1 MEGKAKAL
9 IVFLLF
15 TCIVEIIGEPCELL
29 ESEEDSFSV
38 RFETDR
44 RGDLKSLDTIEVVAY
59 YNEIIPAHCTD
70 QLVLMMEI
78 TDGEYRV
85 IMEQR
90 QTKRDRKKKQ
100 RYFLW
105 KVSSVVPCRTNRF
118 RLVVGEQFIEAEL
131 PPADIK
137 DMEEFEFKPGKLS
150 NIKYKND
157 QLSWDRLQCAT
168 DYKVEIFNIN
178 SEKEIVNDII
188 SETNIDLSNFDH
200 CEEYEYVIIPHVG
213 EFESVDDEGYGEFT
227 RAPNL
232 DTLTDLEIEV
242 EPFTSSAIISW
253 VISDDVSCVDK
264 YDVQVCNVHDDD
276 NCITKTVYDP
286 NDEMKFQVNIEGL
299 EQAMPHT
306 VRLTA
311 VYRGNTFYSDEKKQ
325 FDTRLDLDT
334 FDVKAESEYG
344 VVTISWPLV
353 AIADSYQLYRQ
364 YKESDDWNL
373 LAEVIDSPT
382 FQSNEEP
389 CVDVTYAISV
399 VTSDMHYNMKESN
412 SVTIYLDDSLA
423 FAPEDL
429 AVVPSTTDAMIEFK
443 HLKCID
449 SYKISICDE
458 NDICSEDEEQ
468 AEYNIEEDMVIVN
481 VPNLVPC
488 EMYFVHVVPHLYGR
502 HWQGEPLIVD
512 VLTEELLE
520 PPIEESISIEE
531 WSQDSPMMISWENT
545 TCATGYELFFQNM
558 NDHED
563 YLYKVSEEMSV
574 VIENGELRSCTD
586 YEFQIVAVSGEN
598 RSADA
603 TLGHLRVGPSTNS
616 LEQFEPNI
624 IMGVQSLDITFPD
637 DKELRCIDEY
647 FIDICEIDGECI
659 IRESKTFDDEMPS
672 FSTDGLTPASD
683 YNIEIRLK
691 YKDEEVHLYNNI
703 STTRLDME
711 GIELDV
717 NVDVD
722 RVHLKWPAVKGAD
735 EYDIS
740 MLTYG
745 DGLYDF
751 FEAITDNFLDIHQ
764 PECSTATYKLEA
776 VSREVVEE
784 KSVRSREVITLM
796 NDTEPYIAD
805 DLIVDIGDVSISMQ
819 WNHIGPCVARYQLQ
833 LGDNDPVQVEVKRDD
848 FEAFADISVDTL
860 KPCKDYELKIIPVFI
875 NDQLWEAQEVA
886 VQRTVKTMDSNMC
899 EVKKVSRHAE
909 SESLKRVSAGTSR
922 ISWSPIYLIFAFQ
935 TLLRLTEKVL

>member
-15 TCIVEIIGEPCELL
+15 TCIVEIIGEQCELL
-29 ESEEDSFSV
+29 ESGEDSFSV

-70 QLVLMMEI
+70 QLFLTMEV

-118 RLVVGEQFIEAEL
+118 RLVVGEQFLEAEL
-131 PPADIK
+131 PPADIEY
-137 DMEEFEFKPGKLS
+137 MEKFEFKPGKLS
-150 NIKYKND
+150 NIKYRYD

-178 SEKEIVNDII
+178 DETEIVNDIT

-232 DTLTDLEIEV
+232 DTLKDLEIEV
-242 EPFTSSAIISW
+242 EPSVRSAIISW
-253 VISDDVSCVDK
+253 VISEDVSCVDK
-264 YDVQVCNVHDDD
+264 YDVQVCKVHDD
-276 NCITKTVYDP
+276 NYCITETVYDP
-286 NDEMKFQVNIEGL
+286 NDEMRFQVNIIGL
-299 EQAMPHT
+299 GQAMPYI
-306 VRLTA
+306 VRLKA
-311 VYRGNTFYSDEKKQ
+311 VYRGNTFYKSEEKH
-325 FDTRLDLDT
+325 FDTRIDLDT
-334 FDVKAESEYG
+334 FNVKAESEFG
-344 VVTISWPLV
+344 VVTVSWPLV
-353 AIADSYQLYRQ
+353 AIADSYQVYRQ
-364 YKESDDWNL
+364 YKDSDDWEL
-373 LAEVIDSPT
+373 LGEVNNSPIFET
-382 FQSNEEP
+382 NEEP
-389 CVDVTYAISV
+389 CVDVTYAVSV
-399 VTSDMHYNMKESN
+399 VTSDMHYNMKETN
-412 SVTIYLDDSLA
+412 SVTILLDDSLA

-429 AVVPSTTDAMIEFK
+429 GVVPSTTNAMITFK
-443 HLKCID
+443 HLECID
-449 SYKISICDE
+449 SYKTSICDE
-458 NDICSEDEEQ
+458 YNVCSEDEEQ

-488 EMYFVHVVPHLYGR
+488 EMYYVHVVPHLYER
-502 HWQGEPLIVD
+502 PWQGEPLIVD
-512 VLTEELLE
+512 ILTEELLE
-520 PPIEESISIEE
+520 PPTEESISIEE
-531 WSQDSPMMISWENT
+531 WSQNSPMMISWENT

-558 NDHED
+558 NEHED
-563 YLYKVSEEMSV
+563 YLYKLSEEMSV
-574 VIENGELRSCTD
+574 VIENEELRSCTD

-603 TLGHLRVGPSTNS
+603 TLGHLRVGPLIGS

-637 DKELRCIDEY
+637 DKDLRCIDEY
-647 FIDICEIDGECI
+647 LIDICEIDGECI

-672 FSTDGLTPASD
+672 FSTDGLTPASV

-691 YKDEEVHLYNNI
+691 YKGEEVHLYSNN
-703 STTRLDME
+703 SATRLDME

-717 NVDVD
+717 TVDVD

-751 FEAITDNFLDIHQ
+751 FEAITDNFLDIQ
-764 PECSTATYKLEA
+764 QAECSTATYKLEA
-776 VSREVVEE
+776 VSRGVVEE
-784 KSVRSREVITLM
+784 KSVRSREVITLV

-805 DLIVDIGDVSISMQ
+805 NLIVDMGDVSISMQ
-819 WNHIGPCVARYQLQ
+819 WSHLGPCVARYQLQ
-833 LGDNDPVQVEVKRDD
+833 LGDNDPVQVEVKKDD
-848 FEAFADISVDTL
+848 FEAIADISVDTL

-875 NDQLWEAQEVA
+875 NDQIWESQEVA

-899 EVKKVSRHAE
+899 EVKKVSRRAE

-922 ISWSPIYLIFAFQ
+922 ISLFPLYLIFTFQ